1 MIKTVK
7 KNKNDNGNINN
18 IDDFNN
24 DTSGNKMIMIILIT
38 MFMMNVSE
46 CFFFASTNGR
56 NGINDN

>member
-24 DTSGNKMIMIILIT
+24 DTSSNKMIM
-38 MFMMNVSE
+38 MQS
-46 CFFFASTNGR
+46 
-56 NGINDN
+56 